1 MAKNKESKHH
11 RLFNNLNKRDKAF
24 VISHFQSVIHLESM
38 QGKSLKQMWIKGCQ
52 EVLRTTIDTVLPS
65 GKELCRHGY
74 DKYYDGNPEN
84 RSSAWAEYE
93 KAGTISCTLPTY
105 DWAKDRRNQHSLI
118 NLKEYLYGWRDRP
131 FTMAFISPANR
142 PKTSYYSREAEA
154 DEKLDCI
161 SDIKGALTLV
171 RQVWKQLLVSGRNM
185 TIRQAHWVSILSKG
199 FDDIK
204 SKQGLEEVISSALH
218 YAQEESAFQLL
229 NKTKEATDFDTSIL
243 DTEHMLF
250 GNALTIDK
258 VDDNAVEIEHDI
270 LSKLYEVAPRYMST
284 FTAPYSDQLDYEFKR
299 DTLPYTMKDN
309 AFVIGLTLLL
319 QHSELDDVSMKIKAI
334 LNSDSSSIF
343 TMAVRYA
350 VKQAGYH
357 EWFNMPMWERDYKE
371 VLNILDSLV
380 ALLIGIPS
388 NVRNARVLDIL
399 GIEHRKYTPV
409 DDTLLEAE
417 IMLLGAT
424 TKDQIHQLKESLTL
438 VEAITQQGS

>member
-1 MAKNKESKHH
+1 MARKNKESKHH
-11 RLFNNLNKRDKAF
+11 RLFTNLDKRDKAF
-24 VISHFQSVIHLESM
+24 VVSHFQSVIHLESM
-38 QGKSLKQMWIKGCQ
+38 QGKSLKQMWIKGC
-52 EVLRTTIDTVLPS
+52 ESVLRTLKEDSLPS
-65 GKELCRHGY
+65 GKDLCRHGY
-74 DKYYDGNPEN
+74 DKHKT
-84 RSSAWAEYE
+84 WADYE

-161 SDIKGALTLV
+161 NDIKGSLTLV
-171 RQVWKQLLVSGRNM
+171 RQVWKKLLVSGRNM

-204 SKQGLEEVISSALH
+204 SAQGLEEVISSALH
-218 YAQEESAFQLL
+218 YAQEESAYQLL
-229 NKTKEATDFDTSIL
+229 NKTKEELDFDTSTL

-284 FTAPYSDQLDYEFKR
+284 FTAPYSDQLDYEFKK

-309 AFVIGLTLLL
+309 AFVVGLTLLL
-319 QHSELDDVSMKIKAI
+319 QHSEVDDVSMKISAI
-334 LNSDSSSIF
+334 LNSNSSSIF
-343 TMAVRYA
+343 IMAVRYA

-357 EWFNMPMWERDYKE
+357 DVIMTDWERDYTE

-380 ALLIGIPS
+380 ILLIGIPS
-388 NVRNARVLDIL
+388 NERNARVLDTL
-399 GIEHRKYTPV
+399 GIERRRYIPA

-417 IMLLGAT
+417 IMLYGAT
-424 TKDQIHQLKESLTL
+424 TKDQIHQLRESLTL
-438 VEAITQQGS
+438 VEAITQQEI